1 MSHEHGPPSVDLGT
15 VKWIVRGL
23 WAIVLVFVLIDAVW
37 FGPSWLASLGS
48 HDSHQVHD
56 EPEGTHETLHEE
68 AHPSGSVTT
77 TEGVAQSSHSEEH
90 PAADTHSTDLHAS
103 APDAVEHHSF
113 GGHKHGHYAFEMV
126 PAFHAVYGFA
136 GCVGLVLAARVL
148 RLLVMRDEDYYGD
161 DAPFQEPEPGDDGG
175 HHA

>member
-15 VKWIVRGL
+15 VRWIVRGL
-23 WAIVLVFVLIDAVW
+23 WALVLGFVLIDAVW
-37 FGPSWLASLGS
+37 FGPSWLSSLGS
-48 HDSHQVHD
+48 HEAETHQPAGEEHSEPSHT
-56 EPEGTHETLHEE
+56 G
-68 AHPSGSVTT
+68 AHPTP
-77 TEGVAQSSHSEEH
+77 EQ
-90 PAADTHSTDLHAS
+90 PA
-103 APDAVEHHSF
+103 EHHGDPSASEDHSGF

-148 RLLVMRDEDYYGD
+148 RMLVMRDEDYYGD
-161 DAPFQEPEPGDDGG
+161 DAPFQPPSEPADQEG